1 MTQRVTLLLTVL
13 LATLLLAGCGG
24 QDTPV
29 EQAEEEAG
37 VEEVVEE
44 ETIEPTQAPPRDAE
58 EAAADE
64 AKRKAAKQA
73 KDSPD
78 SLPEYKVAEI
88 RPGVA
93 ATDLP
98 QAKAIVFVTDF
109 KGKPYGQ
116 VVNGP
121 ALQSIADEIR
131 ADNPEYEML
140 VADFYS
146 GTEQR
151 EDRLMGARY
160 SFSGPDAEN
169 QFIADL
175 QRYAAEAGVTDE

>member
-1 MTQRVTLLLTVL
+1 MTQRVTILLAVL
-13 LATLLLAGCGG
+13 LATVLFTGCGE
-24 QDTPV
+24 QDTPI
-29 EQAEEEAG
+29 EQQEEEAG
-37 VEEVVEE
+37 VEEIVEE
-44 ETIEPTQAPPRDAE
+44 ETTAPYQAPPRDAE

-64 AKRKAAKQA
+64 AKKKAAQQD
-73 KDSPD
+73 KDSPG
-78 SLPEYKVAEI
+78 SLPEYEVGEI

-146 GTEQR
+146 GAEQR
-151 EDRLMGARY
+151 QDRLMGARY
-160 SFSGPDAEN
+160 SFASPEAEDE
-169 QFIADL
+169 FIADL
-175 QRYAAEAGVTDE
+175 EGLLEETSEP